1 MGKNTVYD
9 YVEKLQD
16 TLALFFVKKY
26 SEEIS
31 LRKSWPRKVYI
42 CGTGISKAV
51 RFSEDFGRLMENV
64 VFIEEMRKTNDNPL
78 LEIFYWKDRQQNE
91 VDFVLKEGL
100 RIKQLIQVTYANG
113 RDEFERRK
121 IKTLLSVKMQL
132 NVKNVW

>member
-1 MGKNTVYD
+1 
-9 YVEKLQD
+9 
-16 TLALFFVKKY
+16 
-26 SEEIS
+26 
-31 LRKSWPRKVYI
+31 
-42 CGTGISKAV
+42 
-51 RFSEDFGRLMENV
+51 MENV

-121 IKTLLSVKMQL
+121 IKTF
-132 NVKNVW
+132 

>member
-1 MGKNTVYD
+1 MSKNTR
-9 YVEKLQD
+9 
-16 TLALFFVKKY
+16 
-26 SEEIS
+26 
-31 LRKSWPRKVYI
+31 RKSWPRKVYI
-42 CGTGISKAV
+42 CDTGISKAV

-121 IKTLLSVKMQL
+121 IKTF
-132 NVKNVW
+132 